1 MNIIFSLVY
10 LSQRIKKGKEMAK
23 RRVVITGMGAVTPFG
38 VGVDKF
44 WHNLVEG
51 NSGISTSE
59 LIDVSKHVVKI
70 SGEVKNFNP
79 EEYLDPKEAK
89 KMDRFIQFAMI
100 AADEAVKDS
109 KLQEVQ
115 DLDPYKVGVVVSA
128 AAGGFRT
135 FEDNHVRILEKGP
148 NKCSPFTIP
157 MMIVNMASGRISMK
171 YGFKGINKVVVSAC
185 ATGTHSVGDAFRSIQ
200 YGDADVMIAGG
211 CEATICDVGIGAFSS
226 ARTLSKR
233 NDEPKKAS
241 RPWDVD
247 RDGFVMSE
255 GAGVLVLEEYE
266 HAKKRGAKIYAEV
279 VGYGQTGDAYD
290 VVAPDPEGKG
300 ASTSMRFA
308 LEDAG
313 LKPEDIDYINAHGT
327 STGLGDIAESQ
338 AIANVFGDK
347 KTNSKLMVSS
357 TKSMHGH
364 LLGATGA
371 VEAIACVKTINENI
385 VPPTINLD
393 NQDEKVADLDYVPHK
408 ARKAEVHTALSNS
421 FGFGGQNATIVLK
434 EI

>member
-1 MNIIFSLVY
+1 MT
-10 LSQRIKKGKEMAK
+10 K
-23 RRVVITGMGAVTPFG
+23 RRVVITGLGAVSPFG
-38 VGVDKF
+38 IGVEKF
-44 WHNLVEG
+44 WHSLVEG
-51 NSGISTSE
+51 KSGISTSE

-100 AADEAVKDS
+100 AADEAIKDA
-109 KLQEVQ
+109 KLEEVT
-115 DLDPYKVGVVVSA
+115 DVDPYKIGVMVSS

-135 FEDNHVRILEKGP
+135 FEENHIRILEKGP

-185 ATGTHSVGDAFRSIQ
+185 ATGTHSIGDAFRSIQ
-200 YGDADVMIAGG
+200 YGDADIMVAGG

-233 NDEPKKAS
+233 NDEPQKAS

-266 HAKKRGAKIYAEV
+266 HAKKRGAHIYAEIA
-279 VGYGQTGDAYD
+279 GYGQTADAYD
-290 VVAPDPEGKG
+290 VVAPCPEGKG
-300 ASTSMRFA
+300 ATQSMKFA

-313 LKPEDIDYINAHGT
+313 MKPEEIDYVNAHGT
-327 STGLGDIAESQ
+327 STGLGDVAESH
-338 AIANVFGDK
+338 AIARVFGDK
-347 KTNSKLMVSS
+347 KTNPKLMVSS

-371 VEAIACVKTINENI
+371 VECIACVKAINEHI

-393 NQDEKVADLDYVPHK
+393 NQDEKVADLDYVPHR
-408 ARKAEVHTALSNS
+408 ARKADVHAALSNS
-421 FGFGGQNATIVLK
+421 FGFGGQNATVVIK
-434 EI
+434 EVK

>member
-1 MNIIFSLVY
+1 MT
-10 LSQRIKKGKEMAK
+10 K
-23 RRVVITGMGAVTPFG
+23 RRVVITGLGAVSPFG
-38 VGVDKF
+38 IGVDKF
-44 WHNLVEG
+44 WNSLVEG
-51 NSGISTSE
+51 KSGLSTSE
-59 LIDVSKHVVKI
+59 LIDIEKHVAKI

-79 EEYLDPKEAK
+79 DEYLDPKEAK
-89 KMDRFIQFAMI
+89 KMDRYIQFAMI
-100 AADEAVKDS
+100 AADEAVKDA
-109 KLQEVQ
+109 KLEEVK
-115 DLDPYKVGVVVSA
+115 DVDPYKIGVIVSA

-135 FEDNHVRILEKGP
+135 FEDNHIRILEKGP

-157 MMIVNMASGRISMK
+157 MMIVNMASGRISMR

-200 YGDADVMIAGG
+200 YGDADIMVAGG

-226 ARTLSKR
+226 ARTLSRR
-233 NDEPKKAS
+233 NDEPTKAS

-247 RDGFVMSE
+247 RDGFIMSE

-279 VGYGQTGDAYD
+279 VGYAQTGDAYD
-290 VVAPDPEGKG
+290 VVAPDPEGQG
-300 ASTSMRFA
+300 AIHSMRFA

-313 LKPEDIDYINAHGT
+313 LEPTDVQYINAHGT
-327 STGLGDIAESQ
+327 STGLGDVAESK
-338 AIANVFGDK
+338 AIASVFGDRK
-347 KTNSKLMVSS
+347 QNPELMVSS

-371 VEAIACVKTINENI
+371 VEAIACVKTITDGI

-393 NQDEKVADLDYVPHK
+393 NQDEHVADLDYVPHK
-408 ARKAEVHTALSNS
+408 ARKAEVHAALSNS
-421 FGFGGQNATIVLK
+421 FGFGGQNASLVFK
-434 EI
+434 EVK

>member
-1 MNIIFSLVY
+1 MT
-10 LSQRIKKGKEMAK
+10 K
-23 RRVVITGMGAVTPFG
+23 RRVVITGLGAVSPFG

-44 WHNLVEG
+44 WHSLVEG
-51 NSGISTSE
+51 KSGISTSE

-70 SGEVKNFNP
+70 SGEVKNFNA
-79 EEYLDPKEAK
+79 EDYLDPKEAK

-100 AADEAVKDS
+100 AADEAIKDA
-109 KLQEVQ
+109 KLEEVN
-115 DLDPYKVGVVVSA
+115 DVDPYKIGVIVSS

-135 FEDNHVRILEKGP
+135 FEENHVRILEKGP

-185 ATGTHSVGDAFRSIQ
+185 ATGTHSVGDAFRAIQ
-200 YGDADVMIAGG
+200 YGDADIMVAGG

-233 NDEPKKAS
+233 NDEPQKAS

-255 GAGVLVLEEYE
+255 GAGVLILEEYE
-266 HAKKRGAKIYAEV
+266 HAKKRGAHIYAEV
-279 VGYGQTGDAYD
+279 AGYGQTADAYD
-290 VVAPDPEGKG
+290 VVAPCPEGKG
-300 ASTSMRFA
+300 ATQSMKFA

-313 LKPEDIDYINAHGT
+313 MKPEDIDYVNAHGT
-327 STGLGDIAESQ
+327 STGLGDVAESH
-338 AIANVFGDK
+338 AIAGVFGDK
-347 KTNSKLMVSS
+347 QKNPKLMVSS

-371 VEAIACVKTINENI
+371 VECIACIKAINENI

-408 ARKAEVHTALSNS
+408 ARKAEVHAALSNS
-421 FGFGGQNATIVLK
+421 FGFGGQNATVVIK
-434 EI
+434 EVK

>member
-1 MNIIFSLVY
+1 MT
-10 LSQRIKKGKEMAK
+10 K
-23 RRVVITGMGAVTPFG
+23 RRVVITGLGAVSPFG

-44 WHNLVEG
+44 WHSLVEG
-51 NSGISTSE
+51 KSGITTSE
-59 LIDVSKHVVKI
+59 LIEVSKHVVKI
-70 SGEVKNFNP
+70 SGEVKNFNA
-79 EEYLDPKEAK
+79 EDYLDPKEAK

-100 AADEAVKDS
+100 AADEAIKDA
-109 KLQEVQ
+109 KLEEVN
-115 DLDPYKVGVVVSA
+115 DVDPYKIGVIVSS

-135 FEDNHVRILEKGP
+135 FEENHIRILEKGP

-185 ATGTHSVGDAFRSIQ
+185 ATGTHSVGDAFRAIQ
-200 YGDADVMIAGG
+200 CGDADIMVAGG

-233 NDEPKKAS
+233 NDDPQRAS
-241 RPWDVD
+241 RPWDAD

-255 GAGVLVLEEYE
+255 GAGVLILEEYE
-266 HAKKRGAKIYAEV
+266 HAKKRGAHIYAEV
-279 VGYGQTGDAYD
+279 AGYGQTADAYD
-290 VVAPDPEGKG
+290 VVAPCPEGNG
-300 ASTSMRFA
+300 ATRSMKFA

-313 LKPEDIDYINAHGT
+313 MKPEDIDYVNAHGT

-338 AIANVFGDK
+338 AIARVFGDK
-347 KTNSKLMVSS
+347 NTNTKLMVSS

-371 VEAIACVKTINENI
+371 VECIACIKAINENL

-408 ARKAEVHTALSNS
+408 ARKAEVHAALSNS
-421 FGFGGQNATIVLK
+421 FGFGGQNATVIIK
-434 EI
+434 EVK